1 MDKVYPLPVKS
12 QNIFSGIK
20 FRYPF
25 IMVEVDTG
33 SGVDHH
39 SIAMLVVTCHI
50 AQSLLAATVYIR
62 IAGNALAAP

>member
-1 MDKVYPLPVKS
+1 
-12 QNIFSGIK
+12 
-20 FRYPF
+20 
-25 IMVEVDTG
+25 MVEVDTG